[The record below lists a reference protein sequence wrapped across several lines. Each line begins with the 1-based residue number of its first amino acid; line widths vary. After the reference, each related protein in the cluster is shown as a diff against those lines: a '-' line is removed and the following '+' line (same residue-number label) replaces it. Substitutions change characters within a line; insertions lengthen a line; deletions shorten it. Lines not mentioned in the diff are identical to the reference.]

1 MKGLHVKIIEAIGTA
16 DNEHVV
22 YFLLTAYVETL
33 DYYDPLRSCLPED
46 VKSLP
51 IAGIS
56 DVAARLRTLRRV
68 IVQYAQSQ
76 MRLLLQEALDVFHAA
91 LRRLTEREHAFG
103 PASTIA
109 G

>member
-1 MKGLHVKIIEAIGTA
+1 MKIIEAIGTA

-33 DYYDPLRSCLPED
+33 DYYDPLRSCLPEH

-51 IAGIS
+51 IVGIS

-68 IVQYAQSQ
+68 IAQYARSQ
-76 MRLLLQEALDVFHAA
+76 VRLLLQEALEVFRAA
-91 LRRLTEREHAFG
+91 LRRLREREHELA
-103 PASTIA
+103 
-109 G
+109 